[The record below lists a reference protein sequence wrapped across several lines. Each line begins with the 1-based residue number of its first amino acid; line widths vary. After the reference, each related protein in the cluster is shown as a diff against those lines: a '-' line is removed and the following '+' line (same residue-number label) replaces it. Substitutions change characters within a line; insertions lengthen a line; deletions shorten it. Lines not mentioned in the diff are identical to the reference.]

1 MTVAGSSCT
10 SASIPTQPKQ
20 VSPSLLYFPV
30 GLHAKGST
38 SALDQDRHE
47 LMLKIAILSASLP
60 SLYPQAKKE
69 KNE

>member
-1 MTVAGSSCT
+1 MTVVGSCCI

-20 VSPSLLYFPV
+20 VSPYLLYFPMM
-30 GLHAKGST
+30 LHAKGST
-38 SALDQDRHE
+38 SALDQSRHE

-60 SLYPQAKKE
+60 SLYPRAKKE